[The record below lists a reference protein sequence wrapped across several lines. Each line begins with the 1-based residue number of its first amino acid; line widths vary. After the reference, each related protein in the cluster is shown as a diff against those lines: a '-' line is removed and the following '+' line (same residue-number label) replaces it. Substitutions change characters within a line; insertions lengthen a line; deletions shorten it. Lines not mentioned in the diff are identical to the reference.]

1 MAVICTM
8 TAVSFANE
16 TVVEACTQQLEGQN
30 CSYSIAGSFVR
41 HGVCQ
46 KIGPR
51 NHSLLACLRTSSDP
65 SDPACSRGLFHTAS
79 RACCASHCSFCR
91 AQPEDLSERFDP
103 ACSVDHILRLS
114 PSCSQTGAPCVVQ
127 SIFAGQKDIEK
138 NTSATRNKRFQQL
151 EGTPLASKQ
160 SHDGSTSV
168 VSNLIL
174 PLMAG
179 FILSGCSLTVL
190 CYMVSHIWTQRTPQT
205 PAPSPTSPTT
215 KSCVGPGSQGS
226 QGSKGPKSTSSR
238 KERKER
244 TSEKEKL
251 DEELSDIK
259 VTATKATKATPTE
272 TDDVLGELPDAW
284 NLEHFKHRNI
294 SEDLQDIQ
302 DQKGF

>member
-8 TAVSFANE
+8 TTVSFANE

-51 NHSLLACLRTSSDP
+51 NHSLLACLRSGP
-65 SDPACSRGLFHTAS
+65 SDPTCSRGLFHTAS
-79 RACCASHCSFCR
+79 RACCASHCSFCT
-91 AQPEDLSERFDP
+91 QLQQLQQLQGEDELDH

-127 SIFAGQKDIEK
+127 NVFAGTNIEK
-138 NTSATRNKRFQQL
+138 RNKLESKLVQQL
-151 EGTPLASKQ
+151 ETEETPVASN
-160 SHDGSTSV
+160 SEASV

-190 CYMVSHIWTQRTPQT
+190 CYIAHMIKQRTSQT
-205 PAPSPTSPTT
+205 PLASPLPTSPTT
-215 KSCVGPGSQGS
+215 KSCVGPGPKGS
-226 QGSKGPKSTSSR
+226 GSKGKDRGKDRSKGSKGSS
-238 KERKER
+238 KEQEKMEKER
-244 TSEKEKL
+244 TQRTEKF
-251 DEELSDIK
+251 ELSDVK
-259 VTATKATKATPTE
+259 VTKATKAPTE
-272 TDDVLGELPDAW
+272 TDDLGELPDAW
-284 NLEHFKHRNI
+284 NSKRC
-294 SEDLQDIQ
+294 
-302 DQKGF
+302 K